1 MPIAVIV
8 RFKVSSC
15 LFRDSLQCLSFN
27 HYPPFF
33 FFRSKDSINV
43 GNGVSCLF
51 SYKTGE
57 KN

>member
-27 HYPPFF
+27 HYPFF